1 MELSENGF
9 NFIKNKEG
17 CILYSYDDFDK
28 SNPKKFI
35 TDEMNVKGTLTI
47 GYGHTGSDVKKG
59 MKISLD
65 EAERLFR
72 QDLKKFEQAVN
83 NVVKIPLNQNQF
95 DALVSFTFNC
105 GKGNLETLVKGRN
118 TDVIAIKILLYD
130 KSKGKVSKGLIKRRR
145 EEQKL
150 FLS

>member
-28 SNPKKFI
+28 SYPKKFI
-35 TDEMNVKGTLTI
+35 TEGMAVVGTLTI

-118 TDVIAIKILLYD
+118 TDVIAIKILLYN
-130 KSKGKVSKGLIKRRR
+130 KSKGKVSKGLINRRR

>member
-35 TDEMNVKGTLTI
+35 TEGMVVVGTLTI

-65 EAERLFR
+65 AAERLFR
-72 QDLKKFEQAVN
+72 QDLKKFEKAVN

-105 GKGNLETLVKGRN
+105 GKENLETLVKGRN
-118 TDVIAIKILLYD
+118 TDIIAEKILLYN
-130 KSKGKVSKGLIKRRR
+130 KSRGTVLKGLINRRKAER
-145 EEQKL
+145 EL
-150 FLS
+150 FIS